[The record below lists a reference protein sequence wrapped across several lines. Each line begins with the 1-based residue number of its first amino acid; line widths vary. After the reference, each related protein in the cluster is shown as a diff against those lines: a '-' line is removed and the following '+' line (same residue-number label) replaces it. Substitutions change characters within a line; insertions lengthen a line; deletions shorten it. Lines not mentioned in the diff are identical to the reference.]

1 MGANDKNLT
10 IQITSGTIFKVFAI
24 AVLFYFLY
32 AFKDLLLVILTAVV
46 IASAID
52 PAARWFQRFKV
63 PRVVGVIAVYA
74 TLFIVFGSLL
84 YTFVPTVVT
93 EVVNMD
99 QTYALS
105 NTVSEYVGDE
115 AGEGVSA
122 ARNFSF
128 HGVLSELQASF
139 SGDPEDALQTINKV
153 FGGVFSFILIVVFSF
168 YLSVQEG
175 GVRNFLRIITPN
187 KHEKYVIGLWH
198 RTQHKIGLWMQGQLL
213 LGLIVGVLVYL
224 GLMLMQV
231 PYALLL
237 AVVAGLFEII
247 PIFGPVLAAIP
258 AILLGYNHG
267 VDFIAVFEP
276 GVSAAIVVALF
287 YVLIQQFENHLIY
300 PLVVQKVVGVPPLLV
315 IIALL
320 VGAQAA
326 GFLGIILAIP
336 MAAALMEFTN
346 DLQKEKDLAKGASK
360 E

>member
-1 MGANDKNLT
+1 MATHEKNIT
-10 IQITSGTIFKVFAI
+10 IQVTSGTIFKMFAI
-24 AVLFYFLY
+24 AALFYTLFV
-32 AFKDLLLVILTAVV
+32 FKDLLLVILTAVV

-52 PAARWFQRFKV
+52 PAARWFQKRKI

-74 TLFIVFGSLL
+74 TLSLVFGSIL
-84 YTFVPTVVT
+84 YTFVPTVIT
-93 EVVNMD
+93 EVVNID
-99 QTYALS
+99 RTYELS
-105 NTVSEYVGDE
+105 DAVSEYVGDE
-115 AGEGVSA
+115 AGEGVAA
-122 ARNFSF
+122 ARSFSLNSIL
-128 HGVLSELQASF
+128 GELQQSF
-139 SGDPEDALQTINKV
+139 SGNPEDAIQTINRI
-153 FGGVFSFILIVVFSF
+153 FGGLFSFILIIVFSF
-168 YLSVQEG
+168 YLSVQDN

-198 RTQHKIGLWMQGQLL
+198 RTQQKIGLWMQGQLL

-224 GLMLMQV
+224 GLVLMQV

-237 AVVAGLFEII
+237 AVIAGLFEII

-315 IIALL
+315 IIALV

-346 DLQKEKDLAKGASK
+346 DLEKEKDLTREGK
-360 E
+360 